1 MRKWVDSP
9 LFLNAS
15 LGFLSLL
22 LGILLIALLIR
33 LFAPGLQTERSQ
45 LESHLI
51 SNVIQIEVLNGC
63 GIPGIA
69 TRYTNLLRR
78 AGFDVVESGN
88 FESFEV
94 KESFVIDRIG
104 NIENA
109 RTVARAI
116 GIPETRIIREVSPH
130 FYLDASV
137 VIGADFDELNLR

>member
-1 MRKWVDSP
+1 MKKWVDSP

-22 LGILLIALLIR
+22 LGILLIALVIR
-33 LFAPGLQTERSQ
+33 IFTPSLQTERSAI
-45 LESHLI
+45 ESHLI

-63 GIPGIA
+63 GTPGLA

-88 FESFEV
+88 FESFDVNET
-94 KESFVIDRIG
+94 FVIDRIG
-104 NIENA
+104 NIEHA
-109 RTVARAI
+109 RAVARAL
-116 GIPETRIIREVSPH
+116 GIPESRIIREISPH

-137 VIGADFDELNLR
+137 VIGADFEELTLR